1 MCGIYCSLSQSQ
13 HILPSKIELELLQK
27 RGPDACN
34 TVRRV
39 VPAQDGVTFRYLTFC
54 STVLSLRGDH
64 VVQQPCEDSSSTSLL
79 CWNGE
84 AWRYDGK
91 DILGSDAQF
100 IFDLLLEAVKETSSD
115 DDRATSTSDTSMNR
129 ILSVLSKISGPFAF
143 VFYDGRGQR
152 VFFGRD
158 VLGRRTLLTTTASDG
173 SIIISSVSGDFTNTT
188 WGEVEADGIYTFDI
202 VDQTKSSQ
210 DVAEILSQ
218 DYEILA
224 TESERITW
232 SPKDCDT
239 SKPRKLVLIS
249 RIKS

>member
-13 HILPSKIELELLQK
+13 HIVPSKTELELLQK

-39 VPAQDGVTFRYLTFC
+39 VPAQDGVTYRYLTFC
-54 STVLSLRGDH
+54 STVLSLRGNH
-64 VVQQPCEDSSSTSLL
+64 VVPQPCEDSFSTSLL

-84 AWRYDGK
+84 VWRYDGK
-91 DILGSDAQF
+91 DILGNDAQF
-100 IFDLLLEAVKETSSD
+100 IFDRLLESAKGTSSGAD
-115 DDRATSTSDTSMNR
+115 PESFASDASTNR

-143 VFYDGRGQR
+143 VFYDDRSQR
-152 VFFGRD
+152 IFYGRD

-173 SIIISSVSGDFTNTT
+173 SIIISSACGDSTNIT
-188 WGEVEADGIYTFDI
+188 WGEVEADGIYI
-202 VDQTKSSQ
+202 VDIIDQKKLSRDAS
-210 DVAEILSQ
+210 AILSQ
-218 DYEILA
+218 DHEILA
-224 TESERITW
+224 SKSERITW
-232 SPKDCDT
+232 SPRDCDT